1 MIVPRN
7 RRAFF
12 CAAMLLALLCLI
24 PAADAQD
31 SGSVD
36 SVHVETNPDTWVWSA
51 TWGATNV
58 GISDAS
64 SQIDV
69 NGVAYPLRPLD
80 RPTESAVDD
89 ELGKATEI
97 SASLGAENLPVDV
110 TIRLRRYDEQGLVAI
125 QGEIVNKS
133 GASVSLGDFTL
144 VTPSRVALGQPAR
157 DACAYIERS
166 PGHPTMEAFCSTNED
181 GTEAALDAD
190 SSGMVTFGFPSG
202 PAFTAGFI
210 TAPSCR
216 PVVQVRYA
224 ADTDETLI
232 SGVARFHGRQLAE
245 GERLETGWLVL
256 RSDANPLNALETYG
270 DLLASALPPRRSP
283 ATIGWCSW
291 YAIRL
296 PISHAFTMANA
307 QVVAERF
314 RDLGMDLMLL
324 DHGWQIGDICGDWD
338 VDRADYPGG
347 LEALAAD
354 LRGLG
359 LKLGIWIAPTEVA
372 ETSRLFQEHPDWV
385 LRDESGNPAVTWT
398 WYWEPNPQQFQLDA
412 TQPDAYDY
420 IVDTFR
426 RLTDAGASYYKID
439 FIAACAGENLYP
451 ADPANARG
459 WEPLRRAMEAVREG
473 AGDEAYVRYCQ
484 TPPLLSSGLADGVYA
499 TSDTLDAGTS
509 TWPTLRSVFAMS
521 SAEYWLHGR
530 LYNHEACDLSIR
542 AQGSTEECRVR
553 ATMLA
558 LSGSSIMYSD
568 DLTTLPEERIRMMQQ
583 TMPAFAQAARPLNL
597 FAGSEPD
604 IWHLHVE
611 HNGIEWELLAFFNF
625 SDEERSYSVTWEE
638 MGLQPGTSYLAR
650 EFWTDDF
657 KGASTDAFTASV
669 PGKAV
674 RLFALWPEQGRPQFV
689 GTDFHLSQG
698 QAELAKLDWD
708 ESKGRLSGTIH
719 RAKGLRGNL
728 YVYVPENWTLE
739 KTSIPAHNLGRGLHA
754 LEIAFDT
761 ANVKWKVSARKN

>member
-1 MIVPRN
+1 MLVSRSRPALF
-7 RRAFF
+7 RA
-12 CAAMLLALLCLI
+12 AKLLALIWLI
-24 PAADAQD
+24 PAADGQ
-31 SGSVD
+31 SSIRVD
-36 SVHVETNPDTWVWSA
+36 TNLDAWVWSA
-51 TWGATNV
+51 TWSESNI
-58 GISDAS
+58 GISDAAARV
-64 SQIDV
+64 DV
-69 NGVAYPLRPLD
+69 DGVAYPLRPIA
-80 RPTESAVDD
+80 PPSESAAEDA
-89 ELGKATEI
+89 LGKSTEI

-110 TIRLRRYDEQGLVAI
+110 TLRLRRYDDQGLLAI
-125 QGEIVNKS
+125 QGEITNTS
-133 GASVSLGDFTL
+133 GAPVSLGDFTL
-144 VTPSRVALGQPAR
+144 ISPSRVALGQPAR
-157 DACAYIERS
+157 DARAYIERS
-166 PGHPTMEAFCSTNED
+166 PGHPTMEALVSTNED
-181 GTEAALDAD
+181 VTESVLDAD
-190 SSGMVTFGFPSG
+190 SSGMVTIGLPSG

-216 PVVQVRYA
+216 PVVHVRYA
-224 ADTDETLI
+224 ADTDETFV
-232 SGVARFHGRQLAE
+232 SGVARFHGRQLAAD
-245 GERLETGWLVL
+245 ERIETGWLVL
-256 RSDANPLNALETYG
+256 RSDTDPLSALESYG
-270 DLLASALPPRRSP
+270 DLLARALPPRLTP

-296 PISHAFTMANA
+296 PISHAFTMENA

-338 VDRADYPGG
+338 VDMADYPGG
-347 LEALAAD
+347 LESLAAE
-354 LRGLG
+354 LRELG

-372 ETSRLFQEHPDWV
+372 ETSRLFQEHPDWA

-459 WEPLRRAMEAVREG
+459 WDPLRRAMEAVRQG

-499 TSDTLDAGTS
+499 TSDTLDAGTG

-521 SAEYWLHGR
+521 SAEYWLQGR

-568 DLTTLPEERIRMMQQ
+568 DLTILPEERIRMMQQ

-597 FAGSEPD
+597 FSAEEPD

-611 HNGIEWELLAFFNF
+611 QSGIDWELLALFNF
-625 SDEERSYSVTWEE
+625 SDEERSYSVSWEE
-638 MGLQPGTSYLAR
+638 MGLSPDTPYLAR

-657 KGASTDAFTASV
+657 KGASRDSFTASV
-669 PGKAV
+669 PGKSV
-674 RLFALWPEQGRPQFV
+674 RLFALWPQLNRPQFV
-689 GTDFHLSQG
+689 GTDLHLSQG
-698 QAELAKLDWD
+698 QAELTALDWN
-708 ESKGRLSGTIH
+708 ESKGRLSGAIH
-719 RAKGLRGNL
+719 RALGLRGN
-728 YVYVPENWTLE
+728 VYIHLPEDWVLDKASVPVR
-739 KTSIPAHNLGRGLHA
+739 SLGRGLHA

-761 ANVKWKVSARKN
+761 ADVQWKVSAHKK